1 MGRSCFSLFAV
12 GRSPTL
18 YWQRLLTTGAPGK
31 APAPDYQLAVH
42 PETPGLVR
50 LLQRWPGQGPPG
62 DFKPVNMDLD
72 KAIIPH
78 LQPWAKAKME
88 ATDGVADDTGAVCL
102 ADGIFRYPPFAGS
115 FLWLTAPDKIV
126 MVFTEINTAG
136 IRRIYLNRKH
146 PRNLPPTWNGDS
158 IGHWEGDTLAVDTI
172 GFNDKS
178 WLMSAMEPHT
188 EETHLIERMRLV
200 DNERMIEIKSV
211 VEDRKAL
218 TSAYTYTRY
227 YKRNDAAMPA
237 ENVCNDEIADWKDW
251 RNKALKKQFDR
262 AQEVK

>member
-1 MGRSCFSLFAV
+1 MGMRGFCFSLFAV
-12 GRSPTL
+12 
-18 YWQRLLTTGAPGK
+18 
-31 APAPDYQLAVH
+31 PAILAVCA
-42 PETPGLVR
+42 PTARAQDKIASAAQSETPDWSGYYR
-50 LLQRWPGQGPPG
+50 LARGKDLG

-102 ADGIFRYPPFAGS
+102 GDGIFRYPPFAGS
-115 FLWLTAPDKIV
+115 FIWLNTPNKIV

-146 PRNLPPTWNGDS
+146 PLHLLPTWNGDS
-158 IGHWEGDTLAVDTI
+158 IGHWEGDTLVVDTI

-188 EETHLIERMRLV
+188 EEAHLTERIRQV
-200 DNERMIEIKSV
+200 ANGQMIEIKSV
-211 VEDRKAL
+211 VEDRHAL

-262 AQEVK
+262 EREVK